1 MIAEVVERYKIEPK
15 SAVKY
20 LKKNWE
26 SVRELGKARDAI
38 LNISAIGNLKIVGI
52 DYDVFGIALEYSER
66 YGLLSNDA
74 IHLATMKKHGIT
86 SIATNDRD
94 FERVEWLNI
103 QKP

>member
-1 MIAEVVERYKIEPK
+1 MQRVFFVDYISLILRLLFRLGCLM
-15 SAVKY
+15 SA
-20 LKKNWE
+20 
-26 SVRELGKARDAI
+26 
-38 LNISAIGNLKIVGI
+38 NLTKWN
-52 DYDVFGIALEYSER
+52 

-103 QKP
+103 RKP